1 MENFAK
7 RLAQLRKEKGY
18 TQSELADKIGV
29 SNKSVSRWISGY
41 QCVGGFG
48 RCTGCQCGC
57 IVKG

>member
-29 SNKSVSRWISGY
+29 SNKSVSRWE
-41 QCVGGFG
+41 
-48 RCTGCQCGC
+48 TGVSQT
-57 IVKG
+57 KRY